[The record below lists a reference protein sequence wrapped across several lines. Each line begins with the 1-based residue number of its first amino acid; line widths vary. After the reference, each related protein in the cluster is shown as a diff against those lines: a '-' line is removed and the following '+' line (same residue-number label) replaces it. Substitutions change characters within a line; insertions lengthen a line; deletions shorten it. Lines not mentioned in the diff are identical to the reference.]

1 MNNLNE
7 KFANKEEVLDNL
19 RAIRNLLS
27 GGENTLQQQ
36 TALLQESQLLEEQIQ
51 ALIMQNA
58 RISMDQEKYQE
69 EFDEL
74 VERHRKVKQEYEEQA
89 LASEQDIGRVAQI
102 DYFINTLEEMDAP
115 VTEFDDQ
122 LWISMVDHVVVLSK
136 EDIRL
141 VYRDGIE
148 KNTVFL
154 SNIIDV

>member
-122 LWISMVDHVVVLSK
+122 LWISMVDHVVVHSK
-136 EDIRL
+136 DDIRV

-148 KNTVFL
+148 K
-154 SNIIDV
+154 